1 MAPSLPGQARQRNAI
16 WNDMDGTM
24 WGDMLL
30 SYLPENGHS
39 ASANRRARYGS
50 DCVIKMTG
58 PAASADRSE
67 HRPKPIF
74 RYLTSTKLIV

>member
-50 DCVIKMTG
+50 DRVIKMTG
-58 PAASADRSE
+58 PAASADGAGIARS
-67 HRPKPIF
+67 RSSGIGPQP
-74 RYLTSTKLIV
+74 S